1 MLCTLCSL
9 WCHKD
14 CAGISDA
21 FFKNLELQKKEMGQS
36 FWACR
41 SCVSFASTFA
51 TKVNAKLKE
60 VSDRVDTLQE
70 KVDANTGGLE
80 EVSKKMETVEKK
92 VEQAEKTVTDVEK
105 NIEEGMYEEMRAREA
120 IRRNIVM
127 YGVKEPDQS
136 ITDGKERVEA
146 DKEECEKIFIAA
158 GSETRKKD
166 IRFCRRIGEKGED
179 WRPLLLGMRSE
190 TIKCEILDRAK
201 ELRNTAYKD
210 VGIGP
215 DQTRKQK
222 QAEARLT
229 AIVEKKN
236 REELTDQDKAKT

>member
-1 MLCTLCSL
+1 
-9 WCHKD
+9 
-14 CAGISDA
+14 
-21 FFKNLELQKKEMGQS
+21 
-36 FWACR
+36 
-41 SCVSFASTFA
+41 
-51 TKVNAKLKE
+51 VNAKLKE

-80 EVSKKMETVEKK
+80 EVSKKMDTVEKK

-158 GSETRKKD
+158 KYWIGQKSSGTRPT
-166 IRFCRRIGEKGED
+166 RM
-179 WRPLLLGMRSE
+179 LG
-190 TIKCEILDRAK
+190 LDRTRHGN
-201 ELRNTAYKD
+201 RN
-210 VGIGP
+210 
-215 DQTRKQK
+215 KQK
-222 QAEARLT
+222 P
-229 AIVEKKN
+229 
-236 REELTDQDKAKT
+236 D